1 MVGFQNAEKSKKG
14 LQKLETGE
22 KALRRF
28 EKGSTIQV
36 KEKIVFGQGFAY
48 TMPAHYGKVEKN
60 MLFDSH
66 AHIGDERFDSDR
78 TELMERMEKE
88 GLSYVMDVGC
98 DLESSQKAV
107 ENAACYPIC
116 YAAVGIHPH
125 YAESLDDE
133 LLATIRELAAKPK
146 VVAIGEIGL
155 DYHYD
160 YSERDIQQDC
170 FRRQIRLALELKK
183 PIIIHDRE
191 SNDDVMRILKE
202 EGVFAKARTDC
213 FAPQKS
219 GLPDARLLLHCF
231 SGSRE
236 LAEQYV
242 KLGATLSIAGP
253 VTFKNA
259 RKAVEVVE
267 HISLEHLLVETDS
280 PYLTPE
286 PFRGKR
292 NEPLLAL
299 HTARKIADIKGLEYQ
314 EVLAATCANAKAFF
328 SID

>member
-1 MVGFQNAEKSKKG
+1 
-14 LQKLETGE
+14 
-22 KALRRF
+22 
-28 EKGSTIQV
+28 
-36 KEKIVFGQGFAY
+36 
-48 TMPAHYGKVEKN
+48 

-66 AHIGDERFDSDR
+66 AHISDERFDSDR
-78 TELMERMEKE
+78 VELMERMEQE
-88 GLSYVMDVGC
+88 GLSYVMDIGC
-98 DLESSQKAV
+98 DLESSRKAV
-107 ENAACYPIC
+107 ECAARYSIC
-116 YAAVGIHPH
+116 YAAVGVHPH
-125 YAESLDDE
+125 SADSLDGH
-133 LLATIRELAAKPK
+133 LLAVIRELAQKPK
-146 VVAIGEIGL
+146 VMAIGEIGL

-160 YSERDIQQDC
+160 YSERHIQQEC

-191 SNDDVMRILKE
+191 ANDDVMRILKE
-202 EGVFAKARTDC
+202 EGVFSKTRTDC
-213 FAPQKS
+213 FPPQKS
-219 GLPDARLLLHCF
+219 GMPDARLLLHCY

-259 RKAVEVVE
+259 RKTVEVVE
-267 HISLEHLLVETDS
+267 SISLEHLLVETDS

-292 NEPLLAL
+292 NEPLLAQY
-299 HTARKIADIKGLEYQ
+299 TARKIADIKGLDEQ
-314 EVLAATCANAKAFF
+314 EVIAATCSNAKAFF